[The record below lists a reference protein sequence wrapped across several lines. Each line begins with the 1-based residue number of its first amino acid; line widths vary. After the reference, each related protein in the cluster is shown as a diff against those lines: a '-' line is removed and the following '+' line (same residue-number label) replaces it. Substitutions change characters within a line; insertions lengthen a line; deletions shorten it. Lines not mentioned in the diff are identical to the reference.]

1 MKLSIQQIELSFIT
15 ALIKKSSIDEI
26 YFWFVHYV
34 KRVEKM
40 KINIDVFDLIWKVY
54 YDFFAL
60 LSPKFE
66 LWLVKKD
73 KKYRKYMDK
82 NEDNDNNNK
91 DNDNNE
97 GLKILLSVI
106 RNLFN
111 SPINGDVFLLRQY
124 CLHTL
129 SNADGSFSINKI
141 PAKKNRKYYSKEK
154 CFDQKSY
161 VYDETDINNDLF
173 FTFIKHM
180 KNCSWKEL
188 CETLA
193 IMVDKD
199 ILSLQRALCENDF
212 LFYYKIL
219 SNYDK
224 RITIEMARALWKKR
238 EGCSYKNNMHFFL
251 ALSLACQIPDE
262 YVYLKKKPK
271 IMLGDYDIEPIL
283 TIVNSSCS
291 EDGEIQDC
299 DYLPCLS
306 NAFLCGEEC
315 INDENIFDWIRKCGL
330 YTSWNDMI
338 LPLSKKY
345 SKNNTKHSM
354 KFIL

>member
-82 NEDNDNNNK
+82 DK
-91 DNDNNE
+91 DNE

-129 SNADGSFSINKI
+129 SNSDGSFSINKI
-141 PAKKNRKYYSKEK
+141 PAKKNRKYYCKEK

-224 RITIEMARALWKKR
+224 RITIEMARELWKKR

-330 YTSWNDMI
+330 YTSWGDMI
-338 LPLSKKY
+338 LPVSKKY

-354 KFIL
+354 QFIL